1 MSQAYSV
8 TIQLPTEFAEEKT
21 TEITKKFIEVLKKR
35 KLTYIQAYETE
46 NHKYHSHIG
55 YLASPQKSTS
65 NETKLFAECF
75 DFKKKD
81 YPNAISHKKHKDWK
95 YLIGYVSK
103 EAETIQSTLD
113 KAFIKECK
121 RYFNNKKD
129 GKKKD
134 KKDYYTVNQIYEL
147 FKQEIAKN
155 SKLRLYIVPETEE
168 EGYCGVREFFL
179 GIKDNISGST
189 WQKLNFRKLIQ
200 FGRLHG
206 LQEPVEGKRELNNV
220 IKNFI

>member
-8 TIQLPTEFAEEKT
+8 TIQLPSDFSDEKCK
-21 TEITKKFIEVLKKR
+21 EITNKYLEVLKAR
-35 KLTYIQAYETE
+35 KLTYIQAYESD

-65 NETKLFAECF
+65 NETRLFSHCYE
-75 DFKKKD
+75 FKKKE
-81 YPNAISHKKHKDWK
+81 YPNAIIHKKHKDWK
-95 YLIGYVSK
+95 YLIGYVTK
-103 EAETIQSTLD
+103 ETEEIDTQLD
-113 KAFIKECK
+113 QKFIDECQ

-155 SKLRLYIVPETEE
+155 SKLRLYTVPETEE
-168 EGYCGVREFFL
+168 EGYCGIREFFL

-200 FGRLHG
+200 YGRLHG
-206 LQEPVEGKRELNNV
+206 LQEPENDKRQLH
-220 IKNFI
+220 KFI